1 MEKRPLS
8 LIVLLFTCLIG
19 FLCVGQVR
27 AQSAKGASTIAEVV
41 VRGSQNVDESRI
53 LSAARLRVGEEA
65 SVETVRRALRAVS
78 DMGYFSD
85 VRLEAEDVRNGVRLT
100 IQVVEKPKLLTLSV
114 IGNKKF
120 KTSEIQE
127 KLDLRPGI
135 TLVDAQTVWEAKQ
148 KLLVLYHEKGYY
160 NAAVSDSFRV
170 TGEGATLTLKI
181 AEGEKARI
189 KKIEIQGNR
198 ALSERQVLA
207 AMKTKKRGWR
217 WAFKVLP
224 AFSAGGYQAD
234 TLKDDLD
241 RIVYAYKRQGYID
254 AEVRLD
260 SISYNS
266 KKDRMILH
274 VSVTEGMPY
283 NVGQVAFV
291 GDSLLDTT
299 YLRGLT
305 KLSPGRRFDQGK
317 FDKTLE
323 AFSAAYYDRGYI
335 YAHIEPDLVP
345 NQQVLDLTYR
355 IQEGKPA
362 HVRKINIV
370 GNNRTREKIIRREL
384 QIHPGDLFR
393 RNAIMRS
400 QRQVYFLNF
409 FDDVMPVP
417 GDRDT
422 TTGNLDL
429 NFQVK
434 EKVTGQFQVGTTY
447 DAINKFTGNFE
458 VTQPNLFG
466 RAQVVSLKYQ
476 FGKNIQNI
484 DLGFTEPW
492 FRDSPTSVGADIFR
506 TTQTV
511 NYWEELRGG
520 GTLRLARP
528 LAWPDY
534 TRLYWQYSLEQI
546 RLTISDTSGLSS
558 TVLADQGKHLASTT
572 GFTLTRDARDAPFGA
587 SNGTYNSLSTE
598 WSGGDLLR
606 GTVQYQKYI
615 YESRWYHPVF
625 WKTAI
630 MFRVRGGVV
639 DGYKDPNTVPVYER
653 FYPGGTGDDGIRGYD
668 DRSIGPFDPVNNV
681 NLGGRELLILTTEYH
696 IKFTNSAYGILLGDA
711 GNTWNERRDVKLKSL
726 YRGAGVGVRAEVP
739 MLGLLGFDYAYG
751 FDRIN
756 GKVKGWTP
764 HFQLGTSF

>member
-1 MEKRPLS
+1 METR
-8 LIVLLFTCLIG
+8 LLGWLVFASVCLIG
-19 FLCVGQVR
+19 FLGIGEAR
-27 AQSAKGASTIAEVV
+27 AQSAGGAATIAEVV
-41 VRGSQNVDESRI
+41 VRGNENVDASRI
-53 LSAARLRVGEEA
+53 LSTARLRAGEEA

-78 DMGYFSD
+78 EMGYFSD
-85 VRLEAEDVRNGVRLT
+85 VRLEAEDVTGGVRLI
-100 IQVVEKPKLLTLSV
+100 IQVVEKSKLLTLSV
-114 IGNKKF
+114 VGNKKF

-148 KLLVLYHEKGYY
+148 KLLGLYHEKGYY

-181 AEGEKARI
+181 VEGEKARI
-189 KKIEIQGNR
+189 KKIEIQGNK

-217 WAFKVLP
+217 WTFKVLP
-224 AFSAGGYQAD
+224 AFSAGGYQPD
-234 TLKDDLD
+234 TLTDDLD
-241 RIVYAYKRQGYID
+241 RIVYAYKRKGYID
-254 AEVRLD
+254 AQARLD

-266 KKDRMILH
+266 KKDRMFLH
-274 VSVTEGMPY
+274 LSVTEGLPY
-283 NVGQVAFV
+283 DVGQVAFV
-291 GDSLLDTT
+291 GDSILDTT
-299 YLRGLT
+299 YLRSLT
-305 KLSPGRRFDQGK
+305 SLSPGKRFDQAK
-317 FDKTLE
+317 FDKTQE
-323 AFSAAYYDRGYI
+323 AFSSAYYDRGYI
-335 YAHIEPDLVP
+335 YSRIEPDVVP
-345 NQQVLDLTYR
+345 HQQVLDLTYR

-362 HVRKINIV
+362 HVRMVNIT
-370 GNNRTREKIIRREL
+370 GNNRTREKIIRREIM
-384 QIHPGDLFR
+384 IHPGDLFR
-393 RNAIMRS
+393 RNAIIRS
-400 QRQVYFLNF
+400 QRQVNFLNF
-409 FDDVMPVP
+409 FDEVMPAP

-422 TTGNLDL
+422 ATGDMDL
-429 NFQVK
+429 NFQIK

-447 DAINKFTGNFE
+447 DAINKFTGNIE

-492 FRDSPTSVGADIFR
+492 FRDSPTSVGGDIFR

-520 GTLRLARP
+520 GTVHLSRP
-528 LAWPDY
+528 LVWPDY
-534 TRLYWQYSLEQI
+534 TRLYWQYSLERI
-546 RLTISDTSGLSS
+546 RLTISDSSGIATS
-558 TVLADQGKHLASTT
+558 VLADQGTHLASTT
-572 GFTLTRDARDAPFGA
+572 GFTLIRDARDVPFGA
-587 SNGTYNSLSTE
+587 SKGTYNSLSTE

-615 YESRWYHPVF
+615 YETRWYHPVF

-630 MFRVRGGVV
+630 MFRARGGVV
-639 DGYKDPNTVPVYER
+639 DGYKNPNAVPVYER

-668 DRSIGPFDPVNNV
+668 DRSVGPFDPVNNV
-681 NLGGRELLILTTEYH
+681 NLGGREELILTSEYH
-696 IKFTNSAYGILLGDA
+696 IKFTNSAYGIFLGDA
-711 GNTWNERRDVKLKSL
+711 GNTWNELRDVKLNSL
-726 YRGAGVGVRAEVP
+726 YRGAGMGVRAEIP